1 MKLNSQTRLLNYQA
15 TDISYVWRNSI
26 SNAFLMG
33 KRANFVD
40 VGVLVMLTMVTME
53 HKAAVLYWCLNTLFV
68 LLAVKCNLV
77 FAFSNILYILSYLH
91 SVPDN
96 NSRII

>member
-1 MKLNSQTRLLNYQA
+1 MFGEFNFKC
-15 TDISYVWRNSI
+15 
-26 SNAFLMG
+26 FPGG

-40 VGVLVMLTMVTME
+40 VGVLIMLTMVTME
-53 HKAAVLYWCLNTLFV
+53 HEAAVLYWCLNTLLV